1 MNLERRLM
9 GLASLSAAVALALG
23 STAIGAGPGAG
34 STGSGSGTGSGPAA
48 GSAPTALTAAQRIVV
63 RTLREYGQVSHR
75 ACDAL
80 RDLAR
85 RTSLRLTRMD
95 NEGKTVDEMTA
106 VATDAKAAADTRA
119 AAAVDRINT
128 IKANALTALAN
139 NAGTQEQID
148 KVNTKAQEAIDRI
161 NQCKT
166 TSKTRIDEA
175 LTRVT
180 TDPVPVP

>member
-34 STGSGSGTGSGPAA
+34 SPGTGSDPST
-48 GSAPTALTAAQRIVV
+48 GSAPTTPTLAQRIVG
-63 RTLREYGQVSHR
+63 RTLREFGQVSHR

-85 RTSLRLTRMD
+85 RTSLRLARMD
-95 NEGKTVDEMTA
+95 REGKTVDEMTT
-106 VATDAKAAADTRA
+106 VANDAKAAADTRA
-119 AAAVDRINT
+119 NAAIDRINT
-128 IKANALTALAN
+128 IKTNALTALAN

-148 KVNTKAQEAIDRI
+148 RVNAAAQQAIDRI

-166 TSKTRIDEA
+166 TTKTRIDEA